1 MEFTVFNTVIN
12 TDTLILMGIIFFL
25 GLTLGWFCR
34 KGRVFWIIIGLAI
47 FIPILEI
54 IMIVDVWFMTVPFV
68 LGFLVHTAK
77 PLYMRLSQ

>member
-1 MEFTVFNTVIN
+1 MEFTLFNTVIN
-12 TDTLILMGIIFFL
+12 TDTLIFMGIIFFL
-25 GLTLGWFCR
+25 GLTFGWLCR
-34 KGRVFWIIIGLAI
+34 KGRVFWIIVGLVI

-68 LGFLVHTAK
+68 LGFLVHTGK